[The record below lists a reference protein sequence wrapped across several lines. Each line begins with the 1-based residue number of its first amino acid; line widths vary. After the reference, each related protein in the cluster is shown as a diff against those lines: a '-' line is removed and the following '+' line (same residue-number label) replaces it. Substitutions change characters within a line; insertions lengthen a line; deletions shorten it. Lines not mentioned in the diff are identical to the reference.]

1 MRGVAKNV
9 RTLAYVRTCRYTE
22 DMKVTATQLRA
33 NIYAILDQI
42 LATGESVDI
51 ERHGRIIRLQP
62 VPNAPRMAVREAG
75 PPYIIGNP
83 DDLVELDWSQEW
95 SELQSSASTPTSS
108 LGSSTDKRKSS
119 AKTRGR

>member
-1 MRGVAKNV
+1 
-9 RTLAYVRTCRYTE
+9 
-22 DMKVTATQLRA
+22 MKVTATQLRA

-51 ERHGRIIRLQP
+51 ERNGRIIRLQP
-62 VPNAPRMAVREAG
+62 VANTPRLTVREAS
-75 PPYIIGNP
+75 PPYIVGDP

-108 LGSSTDKRKSS
+108 RGSSTGKRKSS